1 MRIFP
6 FNQQEQW
13 MQNTIFSFFFTIK
26 IYGNSTFLTIGRDE
40 TPRAGVSKK
49 NHPSLSADFKINS
62 DPKARVVLLD
72 IIDNYR

>member
-13 MQNTIFSFFFTIK
+13 MQNTIFFIFFSPSKSMGIQHF
-26 IYGNSTFLTIGRDE
+26 TIGRDE

-49 NHPSLSADFKINS
+49 ITLRYQ
-62 DPKARVVLLD
+62 AR
-72 IIDNYR
+72 RFF